1 VVTRGLAAL
10 VALAACSDDA
20 AVVAPAVDA
29 PALGSDADPFADL
42 DALELSVA
50 LAGDDDDLASARFA
64 RGERVELTGVPYSD
78 DLVVHLTG
86 SAGSVD
92 VAYGRTC
99 GFDLRRDLPLPVPH
113 LFFAR
118 TVKWAQA
125 PVPPAAERRGGWA
138 LATPDGGA
146 VFGGGTSADATAVT
160 AVDGFDPRA
169 GAFRGAG
176 AVVARVGATAALLGD
191 GRVVVVGGAGALAP
205 LDFVELI
212 DPSAGGR
219 VERVEDTAGLVGR
232 RELTATTLADGGV
245 LVVGGR
251 DGAGAVSG
259 AIVELRAAGAAVEL
273 RRIRVALAAPRAEH
287 TTTRLSDDLGA
298 SLLVAGG
305 VGVDGAPVAAAEV
318 YRPLRESLSPAS
330 ASMVVARRGHRAVR
344 MPDGSVLVMG
354 GVDAAGAA
362 VRRMEL
368 FSIDAGFADVGELPA
383 GAGAVDAAVTVLPDG
398 RVLLTGGRA
407 EPGGAALDTAFIAR
421 LDPLDG
427 SVDVVATDRLDRP
440 RAGHQAARLCD
451 GSVLVVGGADGPA
464 PAERY
469 NPPPLGRR

>member
-251 DGAGAVSG
+251 
-259 AIVELRAAGAAVEL
+259 
-273 RRIRVALAAPRAEH
+273 
-287 TTTRLSDDLGA
+287 
-298 SLLVAGG
+298 
-305 VGVDGAPVAAAEV
+305 
-318 YRPLRESLSPAS
+318 
-330 ASMVVARRGHRAVR
+330 GHRAVR

-383 GAGAVDAAVTVLPDG
+383 GAGAVDAALTVLPDG